1 MPIPCRGGL
10 QYGNRYFRCW
20 SAAGHGDLA
29 LQEAIAQSCD
39 VFFYQLGLKLG
50 LTSLLEDAS
59 DWGFRSRTGIDL
71 PGEIASEFPPGIE
84 YYDRFYGPRRWTAA
98 VTLNLAIG
106 QGENAQT
113 LASMVRFYQML
124 ASDGRVRP
132 PYLVHPGT
140 APGVNLDL
148 TADQLAGSGAGV
160 HQVGRAD
167 PAIARQHLV
176 EAHHARERLSVLALA
191 DGEVERDRGGPAA
204 RAVEPVVVLD
214 AGRELRRDLA
224 RQVDAGPR
232 AEAPV
237 ARGVEQRG
245 EAELQAELVKK
256 DVAALGDRL
265 LEGQV
270 AVSRGGP
277 AAKVAVAVLQPAPA
291 GDGHVARSEEHTSEL
306 QSRLHLVCR

>member
-106 QGENAQT
+106 QG
-113 LASMVRFYQML
+113 
-124 ASDGRVRP
+124 
-132 PYLVHPGT
+132 
-140 APGVNLDL
+140 
-148 TADQLAGSGAGV
+148 
-160 HQVGRAD
+160 
-167 PAIARQHLV
+167 
-176 EAHHARERLSVLALA
+176 
-191 DGEVERDRGGPAA
+191 
-204 RAVEPVVVLD
+204 
-214 AGRELRRDLA
+214 
-224 RQVDAGPR
+224 
-232 AEAPV
+232 
-237 ARGVEQRG
+237 
-245 EAELQAELVKK
+245 
-256 DVAALGDRL
+256 
-265 LEGQV
+265 
-270 AVSRGGP
+270 
-277 AAKVAVAVLQPAPA
+277 
-291 GDGHVARSEEHTSEL
+291 RSEERRVGKECR
-306 QSRLHLVCR
+306 SRWSPYH